1 MVGFAVAIAFAP
13 AVPNE
18 IAPATEHDHEE
29 MDHAYS
35 SSRKIAVGP
44 RGRFAKPEARGN
56 RNENDI
62 HRDGRGGFGGMSGAV
77 LPVLL
82 AAGVSV
88 FVFVVAWW
96 LVGKL

>member
-1 MVGFAVAIAFAP
+1 
-13 AVPNE
+13 
-18 IAPATEHDHEE
+18 
-29 MDHAYS
+29 
-35 SSRKIAVGP
+35 
-44 RGRFAKPEARGN
+44 
-56 RNENDI
+56 
-62 HRDGRGGFGGMSGAV
+62 MSGAA